1 MSSALTNG
9 YRGRDHGVKQAPFYV
24 LLGAK
29 MPSIL
34 VELGFIT
41 NYTDSSLLQS
51 ESYQSTLI
59 DGIAKGINKYIM
71 NTTYA
76 YSGRKQ

>member
-1 MSSALTNG
+1 
-9 YRGRDHGVKQAPFYV
+9 
-24 LLGAK
+24 

-41 NYTDSSLLQS
+41 NHTDSSLLLRD
-51 ESYQSTLI
+51 SYQSTLI

-76 YSGRKQ
+76 YFRRKK